1 MGPKKGRRNLKRLKT
16 TEVAERAKEPP
27 DPQDNSEPGAFVP
40 FSGAGHSL
48 GEGCGLRRLPVDGRK
63 CNVKPA
69 AGYLLFPEPQTKWPP
84 VSEGIQPVDRKMLVY
99 HMDARA
105 EPSTDVNEED
115 LPEDFF
121 QVTSEDV
128 KKRYAQLQTDRRELE
143 EAPLLTSAL
152 REDHMIRQMQRHPK
166 VVIRICFPDRHVL
179 QGVFRP
185 LETVGNLK
193 QFVRNHLIDPQLQ
206 FCLCKSVPE
215 CSALLLLWSR
225 NRLFPA
231 STLLECHRLS
241 CTGRCSCSKLRAEV
255 THLITHLTCSGR
267 VFSAP
272 RGSRGID
279 QSAEGSGRQLEVSE
293 EFVSPHTPAFR
304 LPYRDAPQASGHSGP
319 PHTQVAQ
326 AARKK
331 MKICSEEKWLSLQE
345 WNTLFLAGIKQEH
358 FWFFLPL
365 TQNLL

>member
-84 VSEGIQPVDRKMLVY
+84 VSEGIQESKNVKHLKSDTKQTEFLEPVDRKMLVY

-206 FCLCKSVPE
+206 FCLY
-215 CSALLLLWSR
+215 
-225 NRLFPA
+225 
-231 STLLECHRLS
+231 
-241 CTGRCSCSKLRAEV
+241 G
-255 THLITHLTCSGR
+255 
-267 VFSAP
+267 AP
-272 RGSRGID
+272 RGMRMEDPRETLYEANLFPNALLYFS
-279 QSAEGSGRQLEVSE
+279 
-293 EFVSPHTPAFR
+293 
-304 LPYRDAPQASGHSGP
+304 SGP
-319 PHTQVAQ
+319 ETGCFLHPRYLSATGSVAQ
-326 AARKK
+326 ADAAVQRKK